1 MTIVCAALLGSAL
14 LAAPPRVGVIVV
26 GDDPAAAGEL
36 QRTIELRLSASK
48 KIELTGA
55 ADLAAALPPAP
66 ARPAG
71 ARPVDPALQKEAA
84 ALLQEATDAYY
95 QDRAAVALDRLAA
108 LQALQDRT
116 QAFPVTE
123 RVRILLWRTAVFL
136 ALKDDT
142 QAEAEAL
149 AALTLVPD
157 VKVDLNEFRPS
168 VKDAV
173 DRVRARGF
181 RTVTVVVSGLPAGGT
196 LELDDR
202 PVTAPFKASAGRHRL
217 SARAPGRR
225 DVVRTFDASSDLSLS
240 MHLPFAMDP
249 ATEALFAAL
258 ASTTDPT
265 KEQRAPADQVASRL
279 KLDWIVIAAAGS
291 EARAIALA
299 PKGVHHTAAPST
311 PGSLAAWIEER
322 ILGGGGAVAVSTPAA
337 TPRTV
342 ATPRAVATPR
352 PVRPP
357 RPAGS
362 SALALSA
369 GGGVA
374 WTTRSRS
381 LEGKGGGGFETSF
394 AGVGPRVTVDA
405 TYGSPFAHVE
415 AAWINY
421 GISTLDVTLPDGSS
435 KSVTGGTTTLARLH
449 AGWRHSFGGRG
460 EPDAAPSIYGALG
473 GSFETHTA
481 TDVKDPAAG
490 DLGLLTGYSRTAI
503 EVAAGGRYPL
513 GGSLRPAISAGV
525 VVAPTS
531 TWSETPANTTGTKP
545 TPAVAFGWSL
555 GVAATPVTR
564 LTVAIEYAGAMRSV
578 GFSGTADAPVDPALE
593 DPTIQESF
601 HSLGVTAGYRF

>member
-1 MTIVCAALLGSAL
+1 MTIACAALLGSVL
-14 LAAPPRVGVIVV
+14 FAAPPRVGVVVV
-26 GDDPAAAGEL
+26 GDDPGAAGEL
-36 QRTIELRLSASK
+36 QRTIELRLGANK
-48 KIELTGA
+48 KLELVGA
-55 ADLAAALPPAP
+55 TELGAALPPAL

-71 ARPVDPALQKEAA
+71 TRPIDPALQKESA

-149 AALTLVPD
+149 AALTLMPD
-157 VKVDLNEFRPS
+157 AKVDLNEFRPS

-173 DRVRARGF
+173 DRVRARGL

-202 PVTAPFKASAGRHRL
+202 PVTAPFKTSAGKHRL

-240 MHLPFAMDP
+240 MFLPFATDA
-249 ATEALFAAL
+249 ATDAMFVAL
-258 ASTTDPT
+258 ASNPDPT
-265 KEQRAPADQVASRL
+265 KEQRQPADLVASKL
-279 KLDWIVIAAAGS
+279 KLDWIVIAASGG
-291 EARAIALA
+291 ARAIVLS
-299 PKGVHHTAAPST
+299 PKTHHTSPAST
-311 PGSLAAWIEER
+311 PGNLAAWIEER
-322 ILGGGGAVAVSTPAA
+322 IVGGAAVAVATPIA
-337 TPRTV
+337 TPRAV
-342 ATPRAVATPR
+342 AVATPR
-352 PVRPP
+352 PVRPQGP
-357 RPAGS
+357 KTPLV
-362 SALALSA
+362 LAA
-369 GGGVA
+369 GGGLA

-381 LEGKGGGGFETSF
+381 LEGKDGGGFETSF

-405 TYGSPFAHVE
+405 SFGSPFAHVE

-435 KSVTGGTTTLARLH
+435 KSVSGGTTTIGRLH
-449 AGWRHSFGGRG
+449 AGWRQSFGGRG
-460 EPDAAPSIYGALG
+460 EPDAAPSVYGALG
-473 GSFETHTA
+473 GSFETHA
-481 TDVKDPAAG
+481 ANDVKDPAAG
-490 DLGLLTGYSRTAI
+490 ELGLLTSYSRTAI
-503 EVAAGGRYPL
+503 EVALGGRYPL

-525 VVAPTS
+525 IVAPSS
-531 TWSETPANTTGTKP
+531 TWSETPADTSGTSPK
-545 TPAVAFGWSL
+545 PAVGFGWNL
-555 GVAATPVTR
+555 GVAATPVSN
-564 LTVAIEYAGAMRSV
+564 LYVAIEYAGSTRSV
-578 GFSGTADAPVDPALE
+578 AFSGTADAPVDPALT
-593 DPTIQESF
+593 DPTITESF